1 MHIQFHFLRALLFVL
16 IACSSVFGQAEAQR
30 QIAPEGAKLG
40 KGFVSKTAQ
49 VNGTTLHYVRGGTGP
64 AVILLHGFPQD
75 WYAFHQIMPRL
86 AKQFTVIAVD
96 LRGVGG
102 SAATQDGYEA
112 ANLAEDVHQLAP
124 QLRLERP
131 YIVGHDIGGMVA
143 YAFARLHPTHVR
155 GVMILDVPLP
165 AIEPW
170 EEAKANPVLWH
181 VGFHQTPDLPEKL
194 IAGRQFVYFREGIF
208 NRFTANRRAIT
219 DAYVTHYVKS
229 YTAPQQLRAGMEF
242 YRAFPANEKFNTE
255 QQSPI
260 DVPIVLAGGDKS
272 FGQLIP
278 RMAESLRKNGCTNVT
293 TEVIKD
299 SGHYVA
305 DEQPTRVA
313 ELIKRY
319 ASI

>member
-1 MHIQFHFLRALLFVL
+1 MHIQVQSLRVLPFAL
-16 IACSSVFGQAEAQR
+16 IACSSVFDQADAKR
-30 QIAPEGAKLG
+30 QMDPGVAKLG
-40 KGFVSKTAQ
+40 KGFVSNTAQ

-75 WYAFHQIMPRL
+75 WYAFYQIMPRL
-86 AKQFTVIAVD
+86 AKKFTVTAVD
-96 LRGVGG
+96 LGGLCG
-102 SAATQDGYEA
+102 SAATPDGYDA
-112 ANLAEDVHQLAP
+112 ANLAADVHQLAR

-131 YIVGHDIGGMVA
+131 YIAGHDLGGMVA
-143 YAFARLHPTHVR
+143 HAFARLYPTHVR

-165 AIEPW
+165 GIGPW

-181 VGFHQTPDLPEKL
+181 VGFHPTPDLSEKL

-208 NRFTANRRAIT
+208 DSFTANGRAIT
-219 DAYVTHYVKS
+219 DADVTHHVKS
-229 YTAPQQLRAGMEF
+229 YAAPQQLRAGMEF
-242 YRAFPANEKFNTE
+242 YRAFPANEKFNKE

-272 FGQLIP
+272 FGQLMP
-278 RMAESLRKNGCTNVT
+278 RMAESLRKNGCPNVT

-299 SGHYVA
+299 GGHYVA

-313 ELIKRY
+313 ELIERY